1 LQPGKST
8 DTWGT
13 DRLKIF
19 KKIFT
24 QETGN
29 YDSWRSYERISFR
42 ELPPPADLNETT
54 SAMNGNREFS
64 EFSETGI
71 FFINHGQN
79 RKDWL

>member
-1 LQPGKST
+1 MIHGGAMNEYYLENS
-8 DTWGT
+8 
-13 DRLKIF
+13 
-19 KKIFT
+19 
-24 QETGN
+24 
-29 YDSWRSYERISFR
+29 
-42 ELPPPADLNETT
+42 LPPPADLNETT